1 MDENKKEIPVPA
13 EERDQELF
21 DAIGKGKKRR
31 KRRAWL
37 TAAIIVAVV
46 AGGLT
51 AAVIYG
57 QKKVKEQM
65 GSMSMGRDQIVSY
78 TVDTGSVNTTVTG
91 SGFLADVDTETVT
104 LPKGVKV
111 DEVLVHAGEKVEE
124 GDLLATLDSA
134 SVLGALSDVQK
145 QMKEL
150 DGKLRTAASDAVPT
164 YVTTGVNG
172 RVKALYAAAGDDVSA
187 CMAEHGALALLSLD
201 GFMAVELETEAL
213 EKDQEVV
220 IVRAEGKELKGSVE
234 SVVRGKAVVLVTD
247 NGPMLDEEITVRTAD
262 GEEIGSGTLYIH
274 SPLRITGFAGTVSRV
289 NAAENKQVWA
299 GNSIYTLKDT
309 AYSANYESILKDR
322 RELEEDLV
330 QLLDFYRSGA
340 VSAPFTGTVSSIEWG
355 KKDTSAQTGTDTGS
369 YESYNMSVGAGGIA
383 FASYAAPSDSSGT
396 DSSATTSSS
405 SGETKLLVLSP
416 DERMTVS
423 VPVDETDILALEV
436 GQGAQVT
443 INSIGSDVFLGE
455 VTEVNRNA
463 SSNAGVTSY
472 TVVITMDKDPRMLPG
487 MSAKVVV
494 RIQGVENTILIPES
508 ALHQTRDAA
517 FVYTSYNYE
526 TKEFGGAVP
535 VIPGLSNG
543 SMVEIIEGLSEG
555 DTVYYTEV
563 FDPWAWDVA
572 SGGDAGEAWVEM
584 DDFASSGDGELNEYG
599 YDQATYDQ
607 IMAFDSSSV
616 GAASGGNAG

>member
-21 DAIGKGKKRR
+21 DAIGKGKRR
-31 KRRAWL
+31 KKRRAWL
-37 TAAIIVAVV
+37 TAAIIVLVV

-91 SGFLADVDTETVT
+91 SGLLADVDTETVT

-124 GDLLATLDSA
+124 GDLLASLDSA

-172 RVKALYAAAGDDVSA
+172 RVKALYADVGDDVAA

-201 GFMAVELETEAL
+201 GYMALELETEAL
-213 EKDQEVV
+213 EKGQEVV
-220 IVRAEGKELKGSVE
+220 IVRADGKELKGSVE

-247 NGPMLDEEITVRTAD
+247 NGPMLDEEVTVRTAD
-262 GEEIGSGTLYIH
+262 GAEIGAGALTIH

-340 VSAPFTGTVSSIEWG
+340 VKAPFTGTVSSIEWG
-355 KKDTSAQTGTDTGS
+355 KKDTSTQTGTDTGS

-396 DSSATTSSS
+396 DSSAATSSS

-423 VPVDETDILALEV
+423 VLVDETDILALEV
-436 GQGAQVT
+436 GQSAQVT

-472 TVVITMDKDPRMLPG
+472 TVVITMDKDSRMLPG

-555 DTVYYTEV
+555 DTVYYAEV

-584 DDFASSGDGELNEYG
+584 DDFASAGDGELNEYG